1 MGTDSSSR
9 SSVSFAF
16 MPVCF
21 TGMLPAT
28 YAQSRGI
35 YTSEDVI
42 RLLLSGADVVQ
53 VVSTVYKN
61 QPSYIATMLAE
72 LNDWMDKKSYKTLD
86 DFCGKLSRK
95 SLKDPYTYQRAQY
108 VDILMKSE
116 EIFKKYPMV

>member
-1 MGTDSSSR
+1 MRFSGLLHGNIEGSIC
-9 SSVSFAF
+9 A
-16 MPVCF
+16 
-21 TGMLPAT
+21 
-28 YAQSRGI
+28 SRGI
-35 YTSEDVI
+35 YSSEDVI

-72 LNDWMDKKSYKTLD
+72 LNDWMDKKSYKALG
-86 DFCGKLSRK
+86 DFRGKLSRK